1 MLKPSFRDYDKYK
14 LYSVYDRKFYR
25 IAFRHNNGHVSRSQM
40 RQCLLSNGIL
50 LSDEELYALEER
62 FNDDVGFNYFWFLKE
77 VEPNVQEEPLVK

>member
-1 MLKPSFRDYDKYK
+1 
-14 LYSVYDRKFYR
+14 
-25 IAFRHNNGHVSRSQM
+25 M

-77 VEPNVQEEPLVK
+77 VEPNVQEEPLVNFQITKHKFVYYDFIL